1 MVIGLEMLNTDKHSY
16 YMNRCLELAAK
27 AAGNTRSNPMVGSV
41 VIHKDVIIGEG
52 FHQKFGENHAEVNAI
67 QSVKDK
73 DLLRESTIY
82 VNLEPCSHHGK
93 TPPCSDLI
101 VGMGIPHVVIGTV
114 DPNSVVAGRGIKRM
128 EQAGIRVEVGML
140 ENECRFLNRRFFT
153 FHEKKRPYIILKWAQ
168 SADGFIDV
176 IRDKETPIGPNWISG
191 PYERMLVHQWR
202 SEEMAILVGTNTVEK
217 DDPSL
222 NVRDWAGSS
231 PERFLIDRRL
241 RLDKGLEL
249 LNGNFPSTVFTEKTQ
264 TFDSGYTIVQLDFH
278 KNIWTQIMDYLI
290 RKNMVSILIEGGA
303 KTINSLIKLGLW
315 DEARVFTG
323 RKNFG
328 KGVPAPV
335 INTNPSQ
342 MKNIWETE
350 LSIYFMDTH

>member
-1 MVIGLEMLNTDKHSY
+1 MLITDKHSF

-41 VIHKDVIIGEG
+41 IVHKDVLIGEG

-101 VGMGIPHVVIGTV
+101 VGMGIPHVVIGTM
-114 DPNSVVAGRGIKRM
+114 DPNSVVAGRGINRM
-128 EQAGIRVEVGML
+128 QQAGIRVEVGVL
-140 ENECRFLNRRFFT
+140 EKECRFLNRRFFT

-191 PYERMLVHQWR
+191 PYERILVHKWR

-217 DDPSL
+217 DNPSL
-222 NVRDWAGSS
+222 NVRDWAGPS
-231 PERFLIDRRL
+231 PERFLIDRSL

-249 LNGNFPSTVFTEKTQ
+249 LNGLLPSTVFTEKNQ
-264 TFDSGYTIVQLDFH
+264 TPDYGYTIVHIDFY
-278 KNIWTQIMDYLI
+278 KDIWFQIMDYLF
-290 RKNMVSILIEGGA
+290 RKDMVSILIEGGA
-303 KTINSLIKLGLW
+303 RTINSLINMGLW

-328 KGVPAPV
+328 EGVSAPV
-335 INTNPSQ
+335 INSNPSQ
-342 MKNIWETE
+342 IKNIWETD
-350 LSIYFMDTH
+350 LSIYFKDSI